1 MMLKRLGQLFVVGCI
16 AAAFSGCA
24 TMRQK
29 DNPEI
34 QALKTQVSDLESQLQ
49 KKDSEID
56 SLRKSLSSTTEEKYK
71 SAKSSGGLG
80 SSSVVPSVSQIQTAL
95 QNAGYTLE
103 VDGKMGSQTRAAIK
117 DFQKA
122 NELEP
127 DGKVGKRT
135 WVILEPYLNKK

>member
-16 AAAFSGCA
+16 AAALCGCA

-34 QALKTQVSDLESQLQ
+34 QALKTQVSDLENQLQ

-56 SLRKSLSSTTEEKYK
+56 SLRKSLSRTTEEKYK
-71 SAKSSGGLG
+71 SSKSSGDLG
-80 SSSVVPSVSQIQTAL
+80 SSSAVPSVSQIQTAL
-95 QNAGYTLE
+95 QSAGYTLD
-103 VDGKMGSQTRAAIK
+103 VDGKMGGQTRAAIK

-135 WVILEPYLNKK
+135 WAILEPYLNKQ

>member
-1 MMLKRLGQLFVVGCI
+1 MLKRLGQLFVVGCI
-16 AAAFSGCA
+16 AVAISGCA

-34 QALKTQVSDLESQLQ
+34 QALKTQINDLESQLD

-56 SLRKSLSSTTEEKYK
+56 SLRKALSKTTEDKYK
-71 SAKSSGGLG
+71 SAKLSGSSG
-80 SSSVVPSVSQIQTAL
+80 SSAAVPSVSQIQTAL
-95 QNAGYTLE
+95 QNAGYTIE
-103 VDGKMGSQTRAAIK
+103 VDGKMGSQTKSAIK

-122 NELEP
+122 NELEA

-135 WVILEPYLNKK
+135 WAVLEPYLNKQ

>member
-1 MMLKRLGQLFVVGCI
+1 MLKRLGQLFVVGCI

-34 QALKTQVSDLESQLQ
+34 QTLKTQVSDLENQLQ

-56 SLRKSLSSTTEEKYK
+56 SLRKSLSRTTEEKYNSSK
-71 SAKSSGGLG
+71 LSGGSELN
-80 SSSVVPSVSQIQTAL
+80 SVVPSVSQIQTAL
-95 QNAGYTLE
+95 KNAGYAVG
-103 VDGKMGSQTRAAIK
+103 VDGKMGSKSRSAIK

-122 NELEP
+122 NELQA
-127 DGKVGKRT
+127 DGKVGKKT
-135 WVILEPYLNKK
+135 WALLEPYLNKQ